1 MLEYKSVAL
10 SDREW
15 IEPIFKKC
23 GRRGNEYTFANL
35 YNWSEPLNIKIA
47 RLGDTIVFKH
57 VSKGYV
63 YSCPIGRENLAEA
76 VEAILEEGHE
86 AGQKIT
92 LVSVDEFDVG
102 VLHENFSGRFQIEE
116 VRDNFDY
123 IYIASELGE
132 LKGRK
137 YRIKRNHVNKFLKLY
152 PDWKYEEI
160 NEGNIADVKKMA
172 EKWYE
177 ESLETKAD
185 SLILEKP
192 AVMSGLDNYASLGL
206 EGGIIYVDGNI
217 AAFCFGSSSSEDTV
231 VVHCEKAFLEYEG
244 VYTMIAKEFARVSSE
259 KYKYVNRE
267 EDMGLEGLRIS
278 KLSYRPEFFYKRFKA
293 TEV

>member
-15 IEPIFKKC
+15 IEPIFKGC
-23 GRRGNEYTFANL
+23 SRRGNEYTFANL
-35 YNWSEPLNIKIA
+35 YNWSEVMNIKIA

-57 VSKGYV
+57 LSKSHV

-76 VEAILEEGHE
+76 VMEILNEGKE
-86 AGQKIT
+86 AGEKIT
-92 LVSVDEFDVG
+92 LVNVDEFDVG
-102 VLHENFSGRFQIEE
+102 ILHENFPGRFKIKE

-123 IYIASELGE
+123 IYISSELGE
-132 LKGRK
+132 MKGRK

-152 PDWKYEEI
+152 PNWHYEKIDES
-160 NEGNIADVKKMA
+160 NIEDAKKMA
-172 EKWYE
+172 EKWYDE
-177 ESLETKAD
+177 AIKTKAE

-192 AVMSGLDNYASLGL
+192 AVMSGLYNYFDLGL
-206 EGGIIYVDGNI
+206 EGGIIYVDDSI
-217 AAFCFGSSSSEDTV
+217 AAFCFGSSSCEDTI

-244 VYTMIAKEFARVSSE
+244 VYTMIAKEFARVSAE

-267 EDMGLEGLRIS
+267 EDMGLEGLRSS
-278 KLSYRPEFFYKRFKA
+278 KLSYRPEFFYKRFEA
-293 TEV
+293 AEV